1 MYKVVKCPE
10 EKEQLKMYP
19 KEYKQGISEEQLR
32 MWQVPSKC
40 GRDEMLGRVGRRQ
53 AIRCVLW
60 FGFDSFNGK

>member
-1 MYKVVKCPE
+1 
-10 EKEQLKMYP
+10 MYP